1 MDMTF
6 RVATPAEQIYGYAQ
20 SKHINEQCGNI
31 GRMWGTPNDAGE
43 VAFNPWESSFSE
55 YNTPEFNVE
64 FKSVLEM
71 LYLDERCGC
80 ALKNRDTMVTYCL
93 DYSEVRFKDSQDVLL
108 VSSGLRIG
116 DYGRT
121 EAMRHVLAISFSL
134 TGTAEMVR
142 MAPPTM
148 WVS

>member
-6 RVATPAEQIYGYAQ
+6 RAATPSEQIYGYTQ

-43 VAFNPWESSFSE
+43 IAFSHWESVFSE

-71 LYLDERCGC
+71 LRLDERYGC

-93 DYSEVRFKDSQDVLL
+93 DYSEARFKDSQEYVFRADTKSLSRNYNL
-108 VSSGLRIG
+108 CTGMILRQTII
-116 DYGRT
+116 
-121 EAMRHVLAISFSL
+121 AQAN
-134 TGTAEMVR
+134 
-142 MAPPTM
+142 
-148 WVS
+148 